1 MVRALFVALLAALL
15 ALVGVLVANTLM
27 IPAYQSRP
35 TASLTE
41 PAFDTDTLA
50 SHLGEAIRFRTISW
64 QDGASD
70 FDMKASQDA
79 MVAFRDWITA
89 TYPGF
94 SKATTREIVGDY
106 SLLYTW
112 AGSDPSLKPI
122 LLMAHMDV
130 VPVAPG
136 SEGAWTHAP
145 FSGDVEDGVVWG
157 RGAMDLKVAIVC
169 QLEAVE
175 SLIRLGVRPKRTI
188 MFAYGH
194 DEEIGGAN
202 GNRKIAAL
210 LESRKQ
216 TFEFID
222 DEGGAITHGLL
233 PGIGRPVAHVGVA
246 EKGYVTLKLTAHST
260 GGHSSLPLPI
270 GETAIGRLSHALV
283 RIEEHP
289 FESHVDGVSRHFLEK
304 LMPAMSFGPRL
315 AIANLW
321 LLEPAIAKLMSLS
334 PTVGALI
341 RTTSAPTMIHGGIK
355 ENVLPSEASLTINFR
370 IHERDSIKRVV
381 DHVRAAVDDS
391 KVDIEIMP
399 GSLEPTPVTDV
410 NGPQYDV
417 IRATL
422 EKVVPDVIVAP
433 NLISGGT
440 DSRFYSNLTKN
451 IFRQVPV
458 EVTPDNLEAIHGT
471 NERVTLASVLQVAN
485 FYRELIKAVDGPLP
499 DKGALKDSSR

>member
-1 MVRALFVALLAALL
+1 MVRALLVSLLAALL
-15 ALVGVLVANTLM
+15 ALAGVLVVNTLM
-27 IPAYQSRP
+27 IPTYQSRP
-35 TASLTE
+35 AAALTS
-41 PAFDTDTLA
+41 PAFDANVLA
-50 SHLGEAIRFRTISW
+50 THLGEAIRFRTISW
-64 QDGASD
+64 QDGAPP
-70 FDMKASQDA
+70 KGLKESQDA
-79 MVAFRDWITA
+79 MVAFRDWISS
-89 TYPGF
+89 TYPAF
-94 SKATTREIVGDY
+94 NKAATREIVGDY
-106 SLLYTW
+106 SLLYIW
-112 AGSDPSLKPI
+112 PGSDTSLKPI

-136 SEGAWTHAP
+136 SEGAWTHPP
-145 FSGDVEDGVVWG
+145 FSGDIVDGVVWG

-175 SLIRLGVRPKRTI
+175 SLIRQGFQPKRTI

-194 DEEIGGAN
+194 DEEIGGEYGN
-202 GNRKIAAL
+202 GKIAAL
-210 LESRKQ
+210 LKSRNQ
-216 TFEFID
+216 TFEFIN

-233 PGIGRPVAHVGVA
+233 PGIDRPVAHVGVA
-246 EKGYVTLKLTAHST
+246 EKGYVTLKLTAHSE
-260 GGHSSLPLPI
+260 GGHSSLPVPI
-270 GETAIGRLSHALV
+270 GETAIGRLSHALL
-283 RIEEHP
+283 RLEANP
-289 FESHVDGVSRHFLEK
+289 FESHVDGVSRNFLEK

-381 DHVRAAVDDS
+381 DHVRAAIDDAQ
-391 KVDIEIMP
+391 VEIEIMK

-410 NGPQYDV
+410 NGPQYEV
-417 IRATL
+417 IRETL

-440 DSRFYSNLTKN
+440 DSHYYSKLTKS

-458 EVTPDNLEAIHGT
+458 EVTPENLEAIHGT
-471 NERVTLASVLQVAN
+471 NERVSLASVLQVAN
-485 FYRELIKAVDGPLP
+485 FYRELIKAADGPL
-499 DKGALKDSSR
+499 KIRTAQRLQ